1 MVKISH
7 LESHMNVKY
16 GIYEAHLVHDRHLNN
31 FLPLGHPI
39 NIVVEETAVGVEVN
53 VFELT

>member
-1 MVKISH
+1 
-7 LESHMNVKY
+7 MNVKY
-16 GIYEAHLVHDRHLNN
+16 GISEAHLVHNRHLNH

-39 NIVVEETAVGVEVN
+39 NIVVEETAVGVKVN